1 MSYSKFFQSLMLGFT
16 AFAMFWNY
24 ELSDKQKNKE
34 DSVSESWNNVGKY
47 LNKAVNDY
55 AQTLEK

>member
-1 MSYSKFFQSLMLGFT
+1 MLGFT

-24 ELSDKQKNKE
+24 ELSDRQKNKD

-55 AQTLEK
+55 AQTLKK